1 MTGPVLPPSP
11 RHKHNPCDP
20 PLCTLYKGC
29 IFLQMPKRK
38 RTSSTRRR
46 GTRRRFRSGTR
57 VRRRNRT
64 RRKPLALKQH
74 AFCERAEN
82 EREIRI
88 DTEAAAAGVFES
100 FTLTKMRQQ
109 SAYCSLFEFYRI
121 DKVVATFRYKG
132 GTAQIAVDNDYT
144 TNEVN
149 PLLYFKVDHND
160 ETADTLSTLKDSLKT
175 KTHMFTNN
183 KPEFS
188 IQLKPAIQMEM
199 FKSSLTTAYT
209 PKWGTWIPTTD
220 PTVPH
225 YGLKTYAIAF
235 KSASYNPGTIAVSFK
250 YYVSFKN
257 NE

>member
-1 MTGPVLPPSP
+1 
-11 RHKHNPCDP
+11 
-20 PLCTLYKGC
+20 
-29 IFLQMPKRK
+29 MPKRK
-38 RTSSTRRR
+38 RSRGGRTVRRSTRRFR
-46 GTRRRFRSGTR
+46 TGTRL
-57 VRRRNRT
+57 RRRTRP
-64 RRKPLALKQH
+64 RRKQLALKKH

-82 EREIRI
+82 EREITI
-88 DTEAAAAGVFES
+88 NTEASATGVFES
-100 FTLTKMRQQ
+100 FTLSKMRQQ
-109 SAYCSLFEFYRI
+109 AEYCALFEFYRI

-132 GTAQIAVDNDYT
+132 GIAQIAVDNDYT

-160 ETADTLSTLKDSLKT
+160 EVADSLSTMKDSLKT
-175 KTHMFTNN
+175 KTHMFTND

-199 FKSSLTTAYT
+199 FKSTLTTAYT
-209 PKWGTWIPTTD
+209 PKWGQWIPTRD